1 MYLKTNISD
10 IKLRKTQTSKIIQ
23 SGGFLGALLSKI
35 APSGITGSIR
45 NSSSSI
51 NIRCRNSKENAWFW
65 KSNTNNFSCRNE

>member
-51 NIRCRNSKENAWFW
+51 NIRCRNSKENARFW
-65 KSNTNNFSCRNE
+65 KSNTNNFNRRNE